1 MLALQIKK
9 GNNRNIPLL
18 DKLKVTRIANINR
31 LMIDHINIK
40 SLRNKVEMLLNN
52 LYTFVT

>member
-1 MLALQIKK
+1 MLALRIKK

-18 DKLKVTRIANINR
+18 DKLKVTRIANINS

-40 SLRNKVEMLLNN
+40 SL
-52 LYTFVT
+52 